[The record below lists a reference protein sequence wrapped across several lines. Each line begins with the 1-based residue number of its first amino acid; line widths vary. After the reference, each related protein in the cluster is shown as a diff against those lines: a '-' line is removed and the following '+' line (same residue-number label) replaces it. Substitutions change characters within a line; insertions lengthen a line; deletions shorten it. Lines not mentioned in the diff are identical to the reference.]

1 MSKNSE
7 TYSSSPLGGGSKPK
21 RKGSYIG
28 TMFFIVHLALTIS
41 LSVALIIAYLTR
53 YISPEY
59 YGALTIVGHF
69 RHILYI
75 LVLAC
80 LMVWIIARRWKF
92 SFAVFLV
99 LIPGLFHVSEFFN
112 INWVRDTEVES
123 QPKDAFTVVSYN
135 VRGFRNDDGHRV
147 VKEYADYLAVSNP
160 FVKNQRAA
168 DVICLQEYALDADNL
183 DYIDLLITENYKN
196 IYINDVNESEN
207 VILRTYS
214 RYPIVASGSIADTG
228 RGTSQWVDIVMADK
242 DTIRVFNNHFYTMGI
257 TEEDSE
263 DISRGK
269 ILSDRDNMMSI
280 VDRVAE
286 NTSVRI
292 NHVDSLRQVISATP
306 YRHIVCGDF
315 NDTPGSYVYK
325 QMTDNLNDIFTQKG
339 SGFGYTYRPMWGWL
353 RIDYVLYS
361 EGLEPLNYNAN
372 NEVELSDHLPVAA
385 QFKIVEI

>member
-1 MSKNSE
+1 
-7 TYSSSPLGGGSKPK
+7 
-21 RKGSYIG
+21 
-28 TMFFIVHLALTIS
+28 MFFIVHLALTIS

-315 NDTPGSYVYK
+315 NDTPGSFVYK

>member
-257 TEEDSE
+257 TQEDSE

-385 QFKIVEI
+385 QFKFVEI

>member
-160 FVKNQRAA
+160 FVKNHRAA

-385 QFKIVEI
+385 QFKFVEI

>member
-385 QFKIVEI
+385 QFKVTKK

>member
-315 NDTPGSYVYK
+315 NDTPGSFVYK

>member
-242 DTIRVFNNHFYTMGI
+242 DTIRIFNNHFYTMGI

>member
-385 QFKIVEI
+385 QFKFVEI

>member
-92 SFAVFLV
+92 AFAVFLV

-214 RYPIVASGSIADTG
+214 RYPIVASGSIANTG

-242 DTIRVFNNHFYTMGI
+242 DTIRIFNNHFYTMGI

-315 NDTPGSYVYK
+315 NDTPGSFVYK

>member
-7 TYSSSPLGGGSKPK
+7 TYSSSPLGGSSKPK
-21 RKGSYIG
+21 RNGSYIG
-28 TMFFIVHLALTIS
+28 TILFIVYLALTIS

-69 RHILYI
+69 RHILYVM
-75 LVLAC
+75 VLAC
-80 LMVWIIARRWKF
+80 LMVWLIARRWKI
-92 SFAVFLV
+92 SVAVFLV
-99 LIPGLFHVSEFFN
+99 LVPGLFHVNEFFN

-123 QPKDAFTVVSYN
+123 QPKDVFTVITYN
-135 VRGFRNDDGHRV
+135 VRGFRNDNGHRV
-147 VKEYADYLAVSNP
+147 VKEYADYLAASNP
-160 FVKNQRAA
+160 FVKQSRTA

-183 DYIDLLITENYKN
+183 DYIDLLINEDYKN
-196 IYINDVNESEN
+196 VYTSDVNESEN

-214 RYPIVASGSIADTG
+214 RYPIVASGSIANTG

-269 ILSDRDNMMSI
+269 ILSDGDNMMSI

-286 NTSVRI
+286 NTSVRMD
-292 NHVDSLRQVISATP
+292 HVDSLRKVIDATP

-325 QMTDNLNDIFTQKG
+325 QMTHNLHDLFTAKG

-361 EGLEPLNYNAN
+361 EGLEPVNYNAN
-372 NEVELSDHLPVAA
+372 SEVELSDHLPVAA
-385 QFKIVEI
+385 QFKVAEK

>member
-7 TYSSSPLGGGSKPK
+7 TYTSSPLGGGSKPK

-385 QFKIVEI
+385 QFKFVEI

>member
-7 TYSSSPLGGGSKPK
+7 TYSSSPLGGSSKPK

-53 YISPEY
+53 YIAPEH

-69 RHILYI
+69 RHVLYV

-80 LMVWIIARRWKF
+80 WMVWLIARRWKL
-92 SFAVFLV
+92 AIVVFMVLV
-99 LIPGLFHVSEFFN
+99 PGLFHVNEFFN
-112 INWVRDTEVES
+112 LNWVRDAEVEK
-123 QPKDAFTVVSYN
+123 QPKEAFTVMTYN
-135 VRGFRNDDGHRV
+135 VRGFRNDEGHRV
-147 VKEYADYLAVSNP
+147 VKEYADYLSISNP
-160 FVKNQRAA
+160 FVKQQRAA

-183 DYIDLLITENYKN
+183 DYIDLLINDDYKKV
-196 IYINDVNESEN
+196 YMSDVNESEN

-214 RYPIVASGSIADTG
+214 RYPIVASGSIANTG
-228 RGTSQWVDIVMADK
+228 RGTTQWVDVVIANK
-242 DTIRVFNNHFYTMGI
+242 DTVRVFNNHFYTMGI
-257 TEEDSE
+257 SAEDSE

-269 ILSDRDNMMSI
+269 ILSDGDNMMSI

-286 NTSVRI
+286 NTSVRM
-292 NHVDSLRQVISATP
+292 NHVDSLRQIIDSTP

-325 QMTDNLNDIFTQKG
+325 QMTHNLKDIFTDKG
-339 SGFGYTYRPMWGWL
+339 TGFGYTYRPMWGWL

-361 EGLEPLNYNAN
+361 AGLEPLNYNAKS
-372 NEVELSDHLPVAA
+372 EVELSDHLPVAA
-385 QFKIVEI
+385 QFKLNER

>member
-168 DVICLQEYALDADNL
+168 DIICLQEYALDADNL

-315 NDTPGSYVYK
+315 NDTPGSFVYK